1 MWEHFTAVLLT
12 FGICIAGLLFKK
24 VIQVL
29 EKSIDTEASTTLNDL
44 IDRAVADAVLA
55 IEEESNAAPEDN
67 KPKGEMKRRLAI
79 GLATRI
85 LSTNNITVAADILL
99 GKVDAAVRRLLR

>member
-1 MWEHFTAVLLT
+1 MWEHFTSVLIV
-12 FGICIAGLLFKK
+12 FGISIFGLLCKK

-29 EKSIDTEASTTLNDL
+29 EKSIDTEASTALNDL

-55 IEEESNAAPEDN
+55 IEEESNAAPEGN
-67 KPKGEMKRRLAI
+67 KPKGEVKRNLAI

-85 LSTNNITVAADILL
+85 LSNHNITVAADILM